1 MDVDEHARRKPRQEI
16 EDNAVDVGARHCE
29 VARIH
34 KQHVA
39 CRERGE
45 EVRRRLA
52 EQARQVPDAAQ
63 CDGGAGRR
71 IDAGDRRAETAVG
84 DRAREEARR
93 VPRPDLDDPP
103 RLVGAQDGVG
113 GGGVEPRE
121 PVLVEARR
129 TVAGRDRVELA
140 RRRAD
145 VVEHRPE
152 PGLRRLKQRP
162 QGRVAYR
169 RDRAGM
175 AVGDEEAAPREPED
189 RREAEAEPARLASHD
204 QTGGPGVP
212 GGGGVV
218 AGPIRSRQEWA
229 RRARSNSS
237 TTTSAIMKG
246 MRR

>member
-1 MDVDEHARRKPRQEI
+1 MAAR
-16 EDNAVDVGARHCE
+16 
-29 VARIH
+29 
-34 KQHVA
+34 
-39 CRERGE
+39 
-45 EVRRRLA
+45 
-52 EQARQVPDAAQ
+52 
-63 CDGGAGRR
+63 GAGSMQV
-71 IDAGDRRAETAVG
+71 IA
-84 DRAREEARR
+84 
-93 VPRPDLDDPP
+93 VPRPPSATARARKRVECPDPISTI
-103 RLVGAQDGVG
+103 RRGSVGAQDGVG

-162 QGRVAYR
+162 QGRVAHR

-175 AVGDEEAAPREPED
+175 AVGDEEAARREPED
-189 RREAEAEPARLASHD
+189 RREAEAEPARLPSHD

-218 AGPIRSRQEWA
+218 AGPIRSRQECA